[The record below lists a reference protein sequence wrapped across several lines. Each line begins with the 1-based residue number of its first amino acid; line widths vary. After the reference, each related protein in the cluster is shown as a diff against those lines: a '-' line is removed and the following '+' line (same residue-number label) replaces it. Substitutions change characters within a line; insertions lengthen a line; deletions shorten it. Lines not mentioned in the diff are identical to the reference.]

1 MRATTLVDERM
12 WQRKQMNFKDP
23 YPVQT
28 PTRLA
33 VLLLFMPS
41 ERTDRMQQAWLRTLA
56 DSLQHQLSS
65 QVQVLKIDEL
75 AHQDVFR
82 SFDITQTPSFVLVQR
97 GVELWRQVGMP
108 QEDLSA
114 LLSERLVAASAPV
127 FKA

>member
-1 MRATTLVDERM
+1 
-12 WQRKQMNFKDP
+12 MNFKDP

-28 PTRLA
+28 PARLA

-41 ERTDRMQQAWLRTLA
+41 ERTDRIQQAWLRTLA

-97 GVELWRQVGMP
+97 GIELWRQVGMP
-108 QEDLSA
+108 QEDLSS
-114 LLSERLVAASAPV
+114 LLSERLVAASAQV

>member
-1 MRATTLVDERM
+1 
-12 WQRKQMNFKDP
+12 MNLTDP

-28 PTRLA
+28 PARLA

-41 ERTDRMQQAWLRTLA
+41 ERTDRVQQAQLRTLA
-56 DSLQHQLSS
+56 DLLQQQLSR
-65 QVQVLKIDEL
+65 QVQVLRMDEL
-75 AHQDVFR
+75 AHQYVFR

-114 LLSERLVAASAPV
+114 LLSERLFAASA
-127 FKA
+127 